1 MEKLTSD
8 MVIKNR
14 RLSGAAAR
22 TGRVKEMKIKKII
35 KRWVVGFCKR
45 TKQTEHKK

>member
-1 MEKLTSD
+1 

-35 KRWVVGFCKR
+35 KKWVVGFCKR
-45 TKQTEHKK
+45 TKQKKQTKYRK